1 MTIDTSRVVEM
12 VIIHEFWS
20 TPLQIA
26 IALYLLWAQL
36 GVATLAGLGLM
47 IFLIPI
53 NGYITGKIRFITSR
67 LMTHKD
73 QRIKLI
79 NEMLNGIK
87 VLKLYA
93 WEKLFNDQVL
103 QKRNNE
109 VEQLTISAYFQGAMA
124 FFVNCA
130 PFLVC
135 SHK

>member
-1 MTIDTSRVVEM
+1 M
-12 VIIHEFWS
+12 VIIHEVWS

-26 IALYLLWAQL
+26 IALYLLWTQL

-93 WEKLFNDQVL
+93 WEKSFNDQVL

-124 FFVNCA
+124 FFINCA